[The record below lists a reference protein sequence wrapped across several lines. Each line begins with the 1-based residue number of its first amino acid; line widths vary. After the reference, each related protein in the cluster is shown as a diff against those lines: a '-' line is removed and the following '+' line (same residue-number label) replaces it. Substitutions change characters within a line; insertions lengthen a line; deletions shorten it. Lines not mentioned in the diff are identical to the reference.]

1 MKRITLFALV
11 LALLVLPLVSV
22 GSGREFAAD
31 ILVYVILAVA
41 LYVQIGLVGMVNFGF
56 SAFFGLGAYA
66 GALAMMRLTPSLL
79 PSLAVAVLV
88 VMVVA
93 LLFGALAI
101 RTRETAFT
109 ILTLTFSQLLYVL
122 AVADDKVTGGVN
134 GLTGVPRP
142 RLPAWIADATGL
154 TFDSDTGFYYL
165 ALACAAIVVFG
176 VHVLQRSRLGA
187 VFAGIRENEER
198 MAVLGYAVSRY
209 KLAAFVISAGLG
221 GLAGYLNAALL
232 GYVGPG
238 SLFWTLSGEAILMVS
253 LGGASTLVGPIIGAA
268 AFIGLS
274 HFAVGVTDHWRLFVG
289 MAFIGIMLFAPRG
302 LVPIVRDKL
311 ARLNAGSE
319 SSPSPNHLPLSSGNL
334 VSVKTQPSHK
344 EVA

>member
-134 GLTGVPRP
+134 GLTGVPGR
-142 RLPAWIADATGL
+142 
-154 TFDSDTGFYYL
+154 
-165 ALACAAIVVFG
+165 
-176 VHVLQRSRLGA
+176 
-187 VFAGIRENEER
+187 
-198 MAVLGYAVSRY
+198 
-209 KLAAFVISAGLG
+209 
-221 GLAGYLNAALL
+221 GYL
-232 GYVGPG
+232 PG
-238 SLFWTLSGEAILMVS
+238 
-253 LGGASTLVGPIIGAA
+253 
-268 AFIGLS
+268 
-274 HFAVGVTDHWRLFVG
+274 
-289 MAFIGIMLFAPRG
+289 
-302 LVPIVRDKL
+302 
-311 ARLNAGSE
+311 
-319 SSPSPNHLPLSSGNL
+319 
-334 VSVKTQPSHK
+334 
-344 EVA
+344 